1 MHDGGDAVGTS
12 IAGFNGFHAPA
23 LRGRGGERAG
33 GGLPPLGKMRLLLPD
48 IGKILPS
55 PRAPPARFRSLPMHA
70 PEPIPPFSAGPSCP
84 LPVTP
89 RDAVGLAHGG
99 GGEETDALVRDL
111 FFRAFGPPEPV
122 PDDAAPVGDGSWLAT
137 TDGHAVSPLFFPG
150 GDLGTLAVFGTVN
163 DLAVSGARAEAL
175 AASFFLGEGLPM
187 ETLRRI
193 VSSMARAAEAAG
205 VRIVAGDTKVVPA
218 AAGGAAETCY
228 IATSGFGWLV
238 FPHQLSPDRMRE
250 GDEILLTGDV
260 GRHAMT
266 VLAARNGL
274 AFEPPLASD
283 CADLSPAFRA
293 LLAAGVE
300 VHCARD
306 VTRGGLA
313 GVLAELAEGARRA
326 VAVEEAA
333 VPVAPAVRK
342 AADVLGMDPFDLA
355 CEGRAVIVVRAG
367 EGEKALDAL
376 RAVPVSAGAV
386 GIGTVTAGEGA
397 RLRTALGTERTLR
410 RPSGELLPRIC

>member
-1 MHDGGDAVGTS
+1 MQANES
-12 IAGFNGFHAPA
+12 
-23 LRGRGGERAG
+23 
-33 GGLPPLGKMRLLLPD
+33 
-48 IGKILPS
+48 S
-55 PRAPPARFRSLPMHA
+55 
-70 PEPIPPFSAGPSCP
+70 PFSFAGPGCP

-89 RDAVGLAHGG
+89 RDAVSRAHGG

-111 FFRAFGPPEPV
+111 FFRAFGRPEPA
-122 PDDAAPVGDGSWLAT
+122 PDDAVPVGGGEWLAT
-137 TDGHAVSPLFFPG
+137 TDGHVVSPLFFPG

-228 IATSGFGWLV
+228 IATSGFGRLV

-250 GDEILLTGDV
+250 GDEILLTGDI

-333 VPVAPAVRK
+333 VPVSAAVRK
-342 AADVLGMDPFDLA
+342 ASEVLGMDPFDLA
-355 CEGRAVIVVRAG
+355 CEGRAVVIVRNG
-367 EGEKALDAL
+367 EGEKALEAL
-376 RAVPVSAGAV
+376 HKVPVASGAAR
-386 GIGTVTAGEGA
+386 IGRVTADKDA
-397 RLRTALGTERTLR
+397 RLVTSLGTERFLR

>member
-1 MHDGGDAVGTS
+1 MQANES
-12 IAGFNGFHAPA
+12 
-23 LRGRGGERAG
+23 
-33 GGLPPLGKMRLLLPD
+33 
-48 IGKILPS
+48 S
-55 PRAPPARFRSLPMHA
+55 PFS
-70 PEPIPPFSAGPSCP
+70 SAGPGCP

-89 RDAVGLAHGG
+89 RDAVSRAHGG

-111 FFRAFGPPEPV
+111 FFRAFGRPEPA
-122 PDDAAPVGDGSWLAT
+122 PDDAVPVADGKWLAT

-175 AASFFLGEGLPM
+175 TASFFLGEGLPM

-205 VRIVAGDTKVVPA
+205 VRIVAGDTKVVPS
-218 AAGGAAETCY
+218 AGGEETCY
-228 IATSGFGWLV
+228 IATGGFGRLV
-238 FPHQLSPDRMRE
+238 FPHQLSPDFVDG

-274 AFEPPLASD
+274 AFAPPLESD

-293 LLAAGVE
+293 LLSAGVE

-306 VTRGGLA
+306 VTRGGLS
-313 GVLAELAEGARRA
+313 GVLAELAESAGKGM
-326 VAVEEAA
+326 AVEEAA
-333 VPVAPAVRK
+333 VPVSAAVRK
-342 AADVLGMDPFDLA
+342 ASEVLGMDPLDLA
-355 CEGRAVIVVRAG
+355 CEGRAVVIVRDG
-367 EGEKALDAL
+367 EGEKALEAL
-376 RAVPVSAGAV
+376 QKVPVSSGASR
-386 GIGTVTAGEGA
+386 IGRVTTDRDAC
-397 RLRTALGTERTLR
+397 LVTSLGTERFLR